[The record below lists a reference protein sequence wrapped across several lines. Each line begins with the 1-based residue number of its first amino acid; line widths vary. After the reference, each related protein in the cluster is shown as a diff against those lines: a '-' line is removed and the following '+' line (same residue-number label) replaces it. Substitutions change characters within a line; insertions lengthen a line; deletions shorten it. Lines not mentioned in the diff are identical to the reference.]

1 MTSDPLSDV
10 LQLLK
15 PVSYLSAGFDAAGEW
30 SVAFPDQGGKI
41 KCGALV
47 RGRCHLAVEGAGPPV
62 VLEVGDCF
70 VLPTGRAFAMSSGP
84 DLPPVPA
91 SALFPPARNGG
102 VVTVN
107 GGGDVF
113 MASSRFALAGGH
125 SALIASLM
133 PPLIHV
139 ASGPGQEMLRFS
151 IERMVAEFAD
161 QRPGSLL
168 VIRHLAHLVLV
179 EALRAHLAAH
189 PPCGSGWMAALG
201 DRQIGAALRALH
213 ADPGRRWSLA
223 ALAAEAGMSRSSF
236 AERFRAIVG
245 LAPMDY
251 LARWRM
257 ALAADRL
264 SEGRDGV
271 GAIALSLGYESESA
285 FSTAFRRVMGVAPR
299 RYGRARDGRNED
311 GRIKDAPAPQLAA
324 E

>member
-1 MTSDPLSDV
+1 MTSDPLSDI
-10 LQLLK
+10 LLLLK
-15 PVSYLSAGFDAAGEW
+15 PVSYLSAGFDAAGDW

-47 RGRCHLAVEGAGPPV
+47 RGRCQLAVEGAGPPV
-62 VLEVGDCF
+62 MLEAGDCF
-70 VLPTGRAFAMSSGP
+70 VLPTGRAFAMASEP

-91 SALFPPARNGG
+91 KALFPPARHGG

-107 GGGDVF
+107 GGGEVF

-125 SALIASLM
+125 AALIGSLM

-139 ASGPGQEMLRFS
+139 ESGPGQEMLRFS
-151 IERMVAEFAD
+151 IERMVAEFAG
-161 QRPGSLL
+161 QRPGSVL

-179 EALRAHLAAH
+179 EALRAHLASS
-189 PPCGSGWMAALG
+189 PPGGTGWMAALG
-201 DRQIGAALRALH
+201 DARIGAALRAVH
-213 ADPGRRWSLA
+213 ADPGRRWTLV

-245 LAPMDY
+245 LPPMDY

-264 SEGRDGV
+264 AEGREGV
-271 GAIALSLGYESESA
+271 GVIALSLGYESESA
-285 FSTAFRRVMGVAPR
+285 FSTAFRRVMGAAPR
-299 RYGRARDGRNED
+299 RYGRGED
-311 GRIKDAPAPQLAA
+311 MTAPPLAA